1 MALLALAPMR
11 RPKLLMH
18 GGASRRA
25 LEGSLCRYPSAPLL
39 VHVDVVRSQTRLAL
53 CGHYRKHA
61 SAERE
66 RGGGTT
72 CISLVAGRQGRVWP
86 RRSTSQSNASFVR
99 DMFNVVGTPGRT
111 RMAEGEH
118 LVVHARAFLQALFS
132 TASSIR
138 ALTIALGACAAHHAA
153 PLSSSA

>member
-39 VHVDVVRSQTRLAL
+39 VHVDVVRSLTRLVL
-53 CGHYRKHA
+53 GHYRKQA

-66 RGGGTT
+66 
-72 CISLVAGRQGRVWP
+72 AGELHVY
-86 RRSTSQSNASFVR
+86 
-99 DMFNVVGTPGRT
+99 
-111 RMAEGEH
+111 
-118 LVVHARAFLQALFS
+118 L
-132 TASSIR
+132 
-138 ALTIALGACAAHHAA
+138 
-153 PLSSSA
+153 